1 MGELISHHRG
11 HRGTFYR
18 ILKLTSQALEGV
30 HLLKSHNLR
39 KKCVAATLGLVMAL
53 TIGGGMA
60 SADSKMDNVIAKTIG
75 VTYKTGGMSTT
86 GFDCSGFTKYVF
98 KNVGLTL
105 PRTSKAQYNVGTAV
119 SKSKLRSG
127 DLVFFNTLGNGVSHV
142 GIYVGN
148 GKFAQSSSS
157 HGVTITSLSNS
168 YWANRYVGAKRVMS
182 TTSYQAIAYD

>member
-1 MGELISHHRG
+1 MR
-11 HRGTFYR
+11 RC
-18 ILKLTSQALEGV
+18 GV
-30 HLLKSHNLR
+30 
-39 KKCVAATLGLVMAL
+39 GLVMAL
-53 TIGGGMA
+53 SIGGGSA
-60 SADSKMDNVIAKTIG
+60 FADSKMDTVISKTIG
-75 VTYKTGGMSTT
+75 VAYKTGGTSTA

-105 PRTSKAQYNVGTAV
+105 PRTSKAQYSVGTAV
-119 SKSKLRSG
+119 SKSNLRSG

-157 HGVTITSLSNS
+157 RGVTITSLSQT

-182 TTSYQAIAYD
+182 TSAYQAVAFD

>member
-1 MGELISHHRG
+1 MRRCGM
-11 HRGTFYR
+11 
-18 ILKLTSQALEGV
+18 
-30 HLLKSHNLR
+30 
-39 KKCVAATLGLVMAL
+39 GLVMAL
-53 TIGGGMA
+53 SIGGGSA
-60 SADSKMDNVIAKTIG
+60 FADSKMDSVISKTIG
-75 VTYKTGGMSTT
+75 VAYKTGGTSTA

-105 PRTSKAQYNVGTAV
+105 PRTSKAQYSVGTAV
-119 SKSKLRSG
+119 SKSNLRSG

-157 HGVTITSLSNS
+157 RGVTITSLSQA

-182 TTSYQAIAYD
+182 TSAYQAVAFD

>member
-1 MGELISHHRG
+1 
-11 HRGTFYR
+11 
-18 ILKLTSQALEGV
+18 
-30 HLLKSHNLR
+30 
-39 KKCVAATLGLVMAL
+39 MAL